1 MTLTPHDPLCLG
13 ASMNPVI
20 IEAAINGVTS
30 KEHNPHVPLLPDEIA
45 VDTLACLEAGAAIV
59 HNHTDNPMD
68 PGEGIAAR
76 QLEGWR
82 AVFDARPDAILYPT
96 AGFAGDAAARFA
108 HIPILAS
115 ECDVRMSVFDPG
127 SVNLGDL
134 DDDGIPGG
142 SFDFVYANSYADIRH
157 QADLC
162 RNHSL
167 GPSISIFEPGFLRCA
182 LAYHRAGRL
191 PAGSFVKFYFGGT
204 ADYLAGGGGGVG
216 FGLPPTPLAL
226 EVYLEMM
233 SGCDLPWAVAVLG
246 GDVVESG
253 LAQLAIE
260 KGGHLRVGL
269 EDYAGGR
276 TPGNAELVA
285 GVAEMARAAG
295 RGVATCAQATEILQL
310 PK

>member
-1 MTLTPHDPLCLG
+1 MT
-13 ASMNPVI
+13 PVI
-20 IEAAINGVTS
+20 IEAAINGVTG
-30 KEHNPHVPLLPDEIA
+30 KAQNPHVPIAPEEIA
-45 VDTLACLEAGAAIV
+45 ADALACFDAGAAIV

-68 PGEGIAAR
+68 PGAAIAAR

-82 AVFDARPDAILYPT
+82 PIFEARPEAILYPT
-96 AGFAGDAAARFA
+96 AGFSGDTEARFA

-134 DDDGIPGG
+134 DPDGVPGG
-142 SFDFVYANSYADIRH
+142 SFDFVYSNSFADIRH
-157 QADLC
+157 QAALC
-162 RNHSL
+162 LRHSL

-182 LAYHRAGRL
+182 LAYYRAGRL

-204 ADYLAGGGGGVG
+204 ADYLADGAGGVG

-233 SGCDLPWAVAVLG
+233 KGCDLPWAVAVLG
-246 GDVVESG
+246 GDVVETG
-253 LAQLAIE
+253 LARLAIE
-260 KGGHLRVGL
+260 EGGHVRVGL
-269 EDYAGGR
+269 EDYAGR
-276 TPGNAELVA
+276 ATPRNRELVEVVA
-285 GVAEMARAAG
+285 GIARSVG
-295 RGVATCAQATEILQL
+295 RGVASCAEASELLQL

>member
-1 MTLTPHDPLCLG
+1 MT
-13 ASMNPVI
+13 AII

-30 KEHNPHVPLLPDEIA
+30 KEQNPHVPVLPEEIA
-45 VDTLACLEAGAAIV
+45 ADALACFEAGAAIV
-59 HNHTDNPMD
+59 HNHTDNPLD
-68 PGEGIAAR
+68 SGEEIAAR

-82 AVFDARPDAILYPT
+82 PVFAARPDAILYPT
-96 AGFAGDAAARFA
+96 AGFAGDTEARFS
-108 HIPILAS
+108 HIPILAR

-134 DDDGIPGG
+134 DEEGVPGG
-142 SFDFVYANSYADIRH
+142 SFDYVYKNDFADIRH

-162 RNHSL
+162 VRHSL

-191 PAGSFVKFYFGGT
+191 PAGSFIKLYFGGSD
-204 ADYLAGGGGGVG
+204 DYLAGGRGGVG

-226 EVYLEMM
+226 EAYLEML

-246 GDVVESG
+246 GDVVETG
-253 LAQLAIE
+253 LARLAIE
-260 KGGHLRVGL
+260 EGGHIRVGL
-269 EDYAGGR
+269 EDYAGR
-276 TPGNAELVA
+276 AKPTNAELVKLVA
-285 GVAEMARAAG
+285 GIVRSAG
-295 RGVATCAQATEILQL
+295 REVATCAQAAEILKL